1 MGRLSNPKGTNVDA
15 LSRSYTTELEVRS
28 DGDGRTIQGIVVPY
42 GQTAKVSDGGPSY
55 QERFQRGAFSKYLS
69 EKPVDRFALR
79 LLSQHDANRPL
90 GRAVDMVETD
100 AGLMGSFRVSD
111 TAHGRDQLELV
122 RDGVLGA
129 FSVGFVPMQAKRDG
143 SITVRTEVALREV
156 SLVTFPAYEGAVVTG
171 LRQLAPDEQMLAQQ
185 LLACLTVADVKLD
198 PIIDALACA
207 DGALDMAQSVISQ
220 ILGMPDP
227 NMDDEEAEGM
237 AYDMGEMS
245 PMQMSSSLTSLAR
258 RLDEAIAARA
268 STTPTGAGAD
278 GPLTHPGRFVIA
290 RNVLRVS
297 LIERGIKR

>member
-1 MGRLSNPKGTNVDA
+1 MTA
-15 LSRSYTTELEVRS
+15 LSRSFTTDLEVRS
-28 DGDGRTIQGIVVPY
+28 GGDGRTIQGIVVPY

-55 QERFQRGAFSKYLS
+55 SERFQRGAFSKYLR

-79 LLSQHDANRPL
+79 LLSQHDANKPL

-100 AGLMGSFRVSD
+100 KGLLGSFRVSD

-129 FSVGFVPMQAKRDG
+129 FSVGFIPMQAKRDG

-185 LLACLTVADVKLD
+185 LLTCLVVADMKLD
-198 PIIDALACA
+198 PIIDALMCA
-207 DGALDMAQSVISQ
+207 DGALDQAQAVISQ
-220 ILGMPDP
+220 ILGMPNP

-237 AYDMGEMS
+237 YDMAGVGADMTPVE
-245 PMQMSSSLTSLAR
+245 MSSSLTSLAR

-268 STTPTGAGAD
+268 STTANAAGAD
-278 GPLTHPGRFVIA
+278 GPHMHPGRFVIA
-290 RNVLRVS
+290 RNVLRAS
-297 LIERGIKR
+297 LIERGIK

>member
-1 MGRLSNPKGTNVDA
+1 MTA
-15 LSRSYTTELEVRS
+15 LSRSFTTDLEVRS

-55 QERFQRGAFSKYLS
+55 SERFQRGAFSKYLR

-79 LLSQHDANRPL
+79 LLSQHDANKPL

-100 AGLMGSFRVSD
+100 AGLLGSFRVSD

-129 FSVGFVPMQAKRDG
+129 FSVGFIPMQAKRDG

-185 LLACLTVADVKLD
+185 LLTCLVVADTKLD
-198 PIIDALACA
+198 PIIDALMCA
-207 DGALDMAQSVISQ
+207 DGALDQAQAVISQ
-220 ILGMPDP
+220 ILGMPNP
-227 NMDDEEAEGM
+227 NMDDEEDEGM
-237 AYDMGEMS
+237 YDMAGMGTDMTPVE
-245 PMQMSSSLTSLAR
+245 MSSSLTSLAR

-268 STTPTGAGAD
+268 STTATAAGAD
-278 GPLTHPGRFVIA
+278 GPLTHPGRLVIA
-290 RNVLRVS
+290 RNVLRAS
-297 LIERGIKR
+297 LIERGIK

>member
-1 MGRLSNPKGTNVDA
+1 MDA

-90 GRAVDMVETD
+90 GRAVDMAETD
-100 AGLMGSFRVSD
+100 AGLLGSFRVSD

-129 FSVGFVPMQAKRDG
+129 FSVGFVPLQAKRDG

-220 ILGMPDP
+220 ILGIPNP

-237 AYDMGEMS
+237 AYDMAGMGADMGDMT

-297 LIERGIKR
+297 LIERGIRK

>member
-1 MGRLSNPKGTNVDA
+1 MTA
-15 LSRSYTTELEVRS
+15 LSRSFTSDLEVRA

-42 GQTAKVSDGGPSY
+42 GQTAKVSDGGPAY
-55 QERFQRGAFSKYLS
+55 QERFQRGAFAKYLS

-100 AGLMGSFRVSD
+100 AGLLGSFRVSD
-111 TAHGRDQLELV
+111 TAYGRDQLELV

-171 LRQLAPDEQMLAQQ
+171 MRQLAPDEQMLAQE
-185 LLACLTVADVKLD
+185 LLACLMIADVKLD

-220 ILGMPDP
+220 ILGVPNP

-237 AYDMGEMS
+237 AYDMGDMA
-245 PMQMSSSLTSLAR
+245 PMEMSSSLTSLAR

-268 STTPTGAGAD
+268 TTTATAAGAD
-278 GPLTHPGRFVIA
+278 GPLTHPGRLLIA
-290 RNVLRVS
+290 RSLLRVS
-297 LIERGIKR
+297 LIERGIRK

>member
-1 MGRLSNPKGTNVDA
+1 MTA
-15 LSRSYTTELEVRS
+15 LSRSFTTDLEVRS

-42 GQTAKVSDGGPSY
+42 GQNARVSDGGPAY

-79 LLSQHDANRPL
+79 LLSQHDAHKPL
-90 GRAVDMVETD
+90 GRAVDMVETE

-111 TAHGRDQLELV
+111 TAYGRDQLELV

-129 FSVGFVPMQAKRDG
+129 FSVGFMPIKSKRDG
-143 SITVRTEVALREV
+143 STTVRTEVALREV

-185 LLACLTVADVKLD
+185 LLTCLAVADVKLD

-220 ILGMPDP
+220 ILQVPNP
-227 NMDDEEAEGM
+227 NMDDEEAEEGGYM
-237 AYDMGEMS
+237 ADMGVDMGDMT
-245 PMQMSSSLTSLAR
+245 PVQMSSQLTSFAR
-258 RLDEAIAARA
+258 RLDQAIAARA
-268 STTPTGAGAD
+268 TTPIGAGAD
-278 GPLTHPGRFVIA
+278 GPRMHPGRLVIA
-290 RNVLRVS
+290 RNVLRAS
-297 LIERGIKR
+297 LIERGIK